1 MERQIHVIVL
11 ILLSIF
17 EVWMCY
23 QVLYRTALE
32 KKCLRKWKQ
41 VLIWGNILVSGTLLG
56 INRKII
62 FFSSTMFIF
71 IILATLLCAWIVE
84 RKNMLIKIEIITLFY
99 TILALFDFFCGF
111 ITMEVIGKQFWIEI
125 YKFSQS
131 MLQCVLFLIPRAV
144 AILFLM
150 KWKEKSL
157 ILKENRKILALL
169 CVVFLGILRIYTTT
183 MINMVTSTRTAQG
196 WSAAVSLVFVGTL
209 TAGVVMFFHHFQML
223 KTENKMLLELETLS
237 ENHIKDMELM
247 MEKNRIQTHDMK
259 HHLLVLREYG
269 QEKQWDSLMSYLNEL
284 SEDILAKKKTGWTQ
298 TGILDTILEQKKEK
312 AESEGIEFSI
322 QADRIGALPFSDL
335 EICTLFSN
343 LLDNAIEACEK
354 IEGNRRWIEI
364 QITRKSGM
372 LYLTISNSI
381 KDRPSEQEGK
391 LITNKQNH
399 QLHGYGIKSVQK
411 IVRKYEGD
419 FSYQIRKSE
428 FIVTITFWKLQARR
442 NEI

>member
-1 MERQIHVIVL
+1 MGRQIHGIVL
-11 ILLSIF
+11 ILLSIC

-23 QVLYRTALE
+23 QVLYRTVLE
-32 KKCLRKWKQ
+32 KEHLRKWQK
-41 VLIWGNILVSGTLLG
+41 VLIWGNILAAGTLLG
-56 INRKII
+56 INRKIL
-62 FFSSTMFIF
+62 FFSISMFVFVIS
-71 IILATLLCAWIVE
+71 ITLLCAWIVE

-99 TILALFDFFCGF
+99 TILALLDFFCGF
-111 ITMEVIGKQFWIEI
+111 ISMEMIGKQFWIEI

-131 MLQCVLFLIPRAV
+131 MLQCVLFLIPRAG

-196 WSAAVSLVFVGTL
+196 WSAAVSMVFVSAL
-209 TAGVVMFFHHFQML
+209 TAGVFLFFHHFQML
-223 KTENKMLLELETLS
+223 KAENKMLLELETLS

-259 HHLLVLREYG
+259 HHLLILREYG
-269 QEKQWDSLMSYLNEL
+269 QEKQWDSLMSYLNKL
-284 SEDILAKKKTGWTQ
+284 SDDILVQKKTVWTQ
-298 TGILDTILEQKKEK
+298 AGILDTLLEQKKAK
-312 AESEGIEFSI
+312 AEAIGIEVRI
-322 QADRIGALPFSDL
+322 RAERIGKLPFSDL

-354 IEGNRRWIEI
+354 IEDDRRWVAI

-381 KDRPSEQEGK
+381 KERPSEQEGT

-399 QLHGYGIKSVQK
+399 QLHGYGIKSVQR

>member
-32 KKCLRKWKQ
+32 KKCLRKWKLL
-41 VLIWGNILVSGTLLG
+41 LIWGNILVSGTLLG

-62 FFSSTMFIF
+62 FFSNTMFIF

-99 TILALFDFFCGF
+99 TILALLDFFCGF

-419 FSYQIRKSE
+419 FSYQIRESE
-428 FIVTITFWKLQARR
+428 FIVTITFWRLEER

>member
-62 FFSSTMFIF
+62 FFSNTMFIF

-99 TILALFDFFCGF
+99 TILALLDFFCGF

-419 FSYQIRKSE
+419 FSYQIRESE
-428 FIVTITFWKLQARR
+428 FIVTITFWRLEER

>member
-1 MERQIHVIVL
+1 MGRQIHGIVL
-11 ILLSIF
+11 ILLSIC

-23 QVLYRTALE
+23 QVLYRTVLE
-32 KKCLRKWKQ
+32 KEHLRKWQK
-41 VLIWGNILVSGTLLG
+41 VLIWGNILGAGIILG
-56 INRKII
+56 INRKLL
-62 FFSSTMFIF
+62 FFSITMFVFVIS
-71 IILATLLCAWIVE
+71 ITLFCAWIVE
-84 RKNMLIKIEIITLFY
+84 RKNMLIKIEIIILYY
-99 TILALFDFFCGF
+99 TILALLDFFCGF
-111 ITMEVIGKQFWIEI
+111 ISMEMIGKQFWIEI

-169 CVVFLGILRIYTTT
+169 CAMFLGLLRIYWVI
-183 MINMVTSTRTAQG
+183 MMNMAIDARKAQG
-196 WSAAVSLVFVGTL
+196 WGAAVSMVFVSVL
-209 TAGVVMFFHHFQML
+209 TAGVFMFFHRFQLL
-223 KTENKMLLELETLS
+223 KTENKMLLEMEILS
-237 ENHIKDMELM
+237 ENHMKDMKIM

-259 HHLLVLREYG
+259 HHLLILREYG

-284 SEDILAKKKTGWTQ
+284 SDDILVQKKTVWTQ
-298 TGILDTILEQKKEK
+298 VGILDTLLEQKKTK
-312 AESEGIEFSI
+312 AESKGIEVRV
-322 QADRIGALPFSDL
+322 QADRIVGLPFSDM

-354 IEGNRRWIEI
+354 IEDDRRWVAI

-381 KDRPSEQEGK
+381 KDRPAEQEGK

-419 FSYQIRKSE
+419 FSYQIRESE
-428 FIVTITFWKLQARR
+428 FIVTITFWRLEER

>member
-1 MERQIHVIVL
+1 MGRQIHGIVL
-11 ILLSIF
+11 ILLSIC

-23 QVLYRTALE
+23 QVLYRTVLE
-32 KKCLRKWKQ
+32 KEHLRKWQK
-41 VLIWGNILVSGTLLG
+41 VLIWGNILAAGTLLG
-56 INRKII
+56 INRKIL
-62 FFSSTMFIF
+62 FFSISMFVFVIS
-71 IILATLLCAWIVE
+71 ITLLCAWIVE

-99 TILALFDFFCGF
+99 TILALLDFFCGF
-111 ITMEVIGKQFWIEI
+111 ISMEMIGKQFWIEI

-131 MLQCVLFLIPRAV
+131 MLQCVLFLIPRAG

-196 WSAAVSLVFVGTL
+196 WSAAVSMVFVSAL
-209 TAGVVMFFHHFQML
+209 TAGVFLFFHHFQML
-223 KTENKMLLELETLS
+223 KAENKMLLELETLS

-259 HHLLVLREYG
+259 HHLLILREYG
-269 QEKQWDSLMSYLNEL
+269 QEKQWDSLMSYLNKL
-284 SEDILAKKKTGWTQ
+284 SDDILVQKKTVWTQ
-298 TGILDTILEQKKEK
+298 AGILDTLLEQKKAK
-312 AESEGIEFSI
+312 AEAKGIEVRI
-322 QADRIGALPFSDL
+322 RAERIGKLPFSDL

-354 IEGNRRWIEI
+354 IEDDRRWVAI

-381 KDRPSEQEGK
+381 KERPSEQEGT

-399 QLHGYGIKSVQK
+399 QLHGYGIKSVQR

>member
-99 TILALFDFFCGF
+99 TILALLDFFCGF

-298 TGILDTILEQKKEK
+298 IGILDTILEQKKEK

-419 FSYQIRKSE
+419 FSYQIRESE
-428 FIVTITFWKLQARR
+428 FIVTITFWRLEER

>member
-259 HHLLVLREYG
+259 HHLLILREYG

-419 FSYQIRKSE
+419 FSYQIRESE
-428 FIVTITFWKLQARR
+428 FIVTITFWRLEER

>member
-1 MERQIHVIVL
+1 MSTEMEAGADL
-11 ILLSIF
+11 G
-17 EVWMCY
+17 EY
-23 QVLYRTALE
+23 
-32 KKCLRKWKQ
+32 
-41 VLIWGNILVSGTLLG
+41 SGVRHPVG
-56 INRKII
+56 DQSKNH

-419 FSYQIRKSE
+419 FSYQIRESE
-428 FIVTITFWKLQARR
+428 FIVTITFWRLEER

>member
-1 MERQIHVIVL
+1 
-11 ILLSIF
+11 
-17 EVWMCY
+17 
-23 QVLYRTALE
+23 
-32 KKCLRKWKQ
+32 
-41 VLIWGNILVSGTLLG
+41 
-56 INRKII
+56 
-62 FFSSTMFIF
+62 
-71 IILATLLCAWIVE
+71 
-84 RKNMLIKIEIITLFY
+84 
-99 TILALFDFFCGF
+99 
-111 ITMEVIGKQFWIEI
+111 MEVIGKQFWIEI

-298 TGILDTILEQKKEK
+298 TGILDTILEQKKAK
-312 AESEGIEFSI
+312 AESKGIAFRI
-322 QADRIGALPFSDL
+322 RADRIGELPFSDM
-335 EICTLFSN
+335 EISTLFSN

-354 IEGNRRWIEI
+354 IQDDRRWIQLNI
-364 QITRKSGM
+364 MRKSGM
-372 LYLTISNSI
+372 LYITISNSI
-381 KDRPSEQEGK
+381 KGRPLEKEGK

-419 FSYQIRKSE
+419 FSYQIRESE
-428 FIVTITFWKLQARR
+428 FIVTITFWRLEER

>member
-259 HHLLVLREYG
+259 HHLLILREYG

-284 SEDILAKKKTGWTQ
+284 SDDILVQKKAMWTQ
-298 TGILDTILEQKKEK
+298 VGILDTLLEQKKAK
-312 AESEGIEFSI
+312 AESKGIAFRI
-322 QADRIGALPFSDL
+322 RADRIGGLPFSDM

-354 IEGNRRWIEI
+354 IEDDRRWVAI

-381 KDRPSEQEGK
+381 KDRPAEQEGK

-419 FSYQIRKSE
+419 FSYQIRESE
-428 FIVTITFWKLQARR
+428 FIVTITFWRLEER

>member
-1 MERQIHVIVL
+1 
-11 ILLSIF
+11 
-17 EVWMCY
+17 
-23 QVLYRTALE
+23 
-32 KKCLRKWKQ
+32 
-41 VLIWGNILVSGTLLG
+41 
-56 INRKII
+56 
-62 FFSSTMFIF
+62 
-71 IILATLLCAWIVE
+71 
-84 RKNMLIKIEIITLFY
+84 
-99 TILALFDFFCGF
+99 
-111 ITMEVIGKQFWIEI
+111 
-125 YKFSQS
+125 

-259 HHLLVLREYG
+259 HHLLILREYG

-343 LLDNAIEACEK
+343 LFTMQSK
-354 IEGNRRWIEI
+354 
-364 QITRKSGM
+364 
-372 LYLTISNSI
+372 
-381 KDRPSEQEGK
+381 
-391 LITNKQNH
+391 H
-399 QLHGYGIKSVQK
+399 
-411 IVRKYEGD
+411 VRKLRETGD
-419 FSYQIRKSE
+419 GLRYRSHE
-428 FIVTITFWKLQARR
+428 NLECFILPFPTVSKTDRQNKRE
-442 NEI
+442 N

>member
-298 TGILDTILEQKKEK
+298 TGILDTILEQKKTK
-312 AESEGIEFSI
+312 AESKGIEVRV
-322 QADRIGALPFSDL
+322 QADRIVGLPFSDM

-354 IEGNRRWIEI
+354 IEDDRRWVAI

-381 KDRPSEQEGK
+381 KDRPAEQEGK

-419 FSYQIRKSE
+419 FSYQIRESE
-428 FIVTITFWKLQARR
+428 FIVTITFWRLEER

>member
-131 MLQCVLFLIPRAV
+131 MLQCVLFLIPTAV

-419 FSYQIRKSE
+419 FSYQIRESE
-428 FIVTITFWKLQARR
+428 FIVTITFWRLEER

>member
-23 QVLYRTALE
+23 QVLYRTVLE
-32 KKCLRKWKQ
+32 KKYLRNWQK
-41 VLIWGNILVSGTLLG
+41 VLIWGNILGAGIILG
-56 INRKII
+56 INRKLL
-62 FFSSTMFIF
+62 FFSITMFVFVIS
-71 IILATLLCAWIVE
+71 ITLFCAWIVE
-84 RKNMLIKIEIITLFY
+84 RKNMLIKIEIIILYY
-99 TILALFDFFCGF
+99 TILALLDFFCGF
-111 ITMEVIGKQFWIEI
+111 ISMEMIGKQFWEEI

-419 FSYQIRKSE
+419 FSYQIRESE
-428 FIVTITFWKLQARR
+428 FIVTITFWRLEER

>member
-1 MERQIHVIVL
+1 MGRQIHGIVL
-11 ILLSIF
+11 ILLSIC

-23 QVLYRTALE
+23 QVLYRTVLE
-32 KKCLRKWKQ
+32 REHLRKWQK
-41 VLIWGNILVSGTLLG
+41 VLIWGNILGAGIILG
-56 INRKII
+56 INRKLL
-62 FFSSTMFIF
+62 FFSITMFVFVIS
-71 IILATLLCAWIVE
+71 ITLLCAWIVE

-99 TILALFDFFCGF
+99 TILALLDFFCGF

-131 MLQCVLFLIPRAV
+131 MLQCVLFLMPRSG

-169 CVVFLGILRIYTTT
+169 CVVFLGILRIYAAT
-183 MINMVTSTRTAQG
+183 MINMVTDVRTAQG
-196 WSAAVSLVFVGTL
+196 WSAAVSMVFVSAL
-209 TAGVVMFFHHFQML
+209 TAGVFLFFHHFQML

-259 HHLLVLREYG
+259 HHLLILREYG
-269 QEKQWDSLMSYLNEL
+269 QEKQWDSLMSYLNAL
-284 SEDILAKKKTGWTQ
+284 SDEILVQKKTVWTQ
-298 TGILDTILEQKKEK
+298 VGILDTLLEQKKTK
-312 AESEGIEFSI
+312 AESKGIEVHI
-322 QADRIGALPFSDL
+322 QADRIVGLPFSDM

-354 IEGNRRWIEI
+354 IEDDRRWVAI

-381 KDRPSEQEGK
+381 KDRPAEQEGK

-399 QLHGYGIKSVQK
+399 QLHGYGIKSVQR

-419 FSYQIRKSE
+419 FSYQVCESK
-428 FIVTITFWKLQARR
+428 FIVTITFWKL
-442 NEI
+442 

>member
-247 MEKNRIQTHDMK
+247 KEKNRIQTHDMK

-419 FSYQIRKSE
+419 FSYQIRESE
-428 FIVTITFWKLQARR
+428 FIVTITFWRLEER

>member
-209 TAGVVMFFHHFQML
+209 TAGVVMFFHHFKMR
-223 KTENKMLLELETLS
+223 KTEKKIQLELETLS

-259 HHLLVLREYG
+259 HHLLILREYG

-284 SEDILAKKKTGWTQ
+284 SEDILAKKKDRVDSNRNFGYDSGT
-298 TGILDTILEQKKEK
+298 EK
-312 AESEGIEFSI
+312 GKSRVGR
-322 QADRIGALPFSDL
+322 DRI
-335 EICTLFSN
+335 
-343 LLDNAIEACEK
+343 
-354 IEGNRRWIEI
+354 
-364 QITRKSGM
+364 
-372 LYLTISNSI
+372 
-381 KDRPSEQEGK
+381 
-391 LITNKQNH
+391 
-399 QLHGYGIKSVQK
+399 
-411 IVRKYEGD
+411 
-419 FSYQIRKSE
+419 
-428 FIVTITFWKLQARR
+428 
-442 NEI
+442 

>member
-1 MERQIHVIVL
+1 MGRQIHVIVL
-11 ILLSIF
+11 ILLSIC

-23 QVLYRTALE
+23 QVLYRTVLE
-32 KKCLRKWKQ
+32 KEHLRKWQK
-41 VLIWGNILVSGTLLG
+41 VLIWGNILGAGTLLG

-259 HHLLVLREYG
+259 HHLLILREYG

-419 FSYQIRKSE
+419 FSYQIRESE
-428 FIVTITFWKLQARR
+428 FIVTITFWRLEER

>member
-1 MERQIHVIVL
+1 
-11 ILLSIF
+11 
-17 EVWMCY
+17 
-23 QVLYRTALE
+23 
-32 KKCLRKWKQ
+32 
-41 VLIWGNILVSGTLLG
+41 
-56 INRKII
+56 
-62 FFSSTMFIF
+62 
-71 IILATLLCAWIVE
+71 
-84 RKNMLIKIEIITLFY
+84 MLIKIEIITLFY
-99 TILALFDFFCGF
+99 TILALLDFFCGF
-111 ITMEVIGKQFWIEI
+111 ISMEMIGKQFWIEI

-131 MLQCVLFLIPRAV
+131 MLQCVLFLIPRAG

-196 WSAAVSLVFVGTL
+196 WSAAVSMVFVSAL
-209 TAGVVMFFHHFQML
+209 TAGVFLFFHHFQML
-223 KTENKMLLELETLS
+223 KAENKMLLELETLS

-259 HHLLVLREYG
+259 HHLLILREYG
-269 QEKQWDSLMSYLNEL
+269 QEKQWDSLMSYLNKL
-284 SEDILAKKKTGWTQ
+284 SDDILVQKKTVWTQ
-298 TGILDTILEQKKEK
+298 AGILDTLLEQKKAK
-312 AESEGIEFSI
+312 AEAKGIEVRI
-322 QADRIGALPFSDL
+322 RAERIGKLPFSDL

-354 IEGNRRWIEI
+354 IEDDRRWVAI

-381 KDRPSEQEGK
+381 KERPSEQEGT

-399 QLHGYGIKSVQK
+399 QLHGYGIKSVQR